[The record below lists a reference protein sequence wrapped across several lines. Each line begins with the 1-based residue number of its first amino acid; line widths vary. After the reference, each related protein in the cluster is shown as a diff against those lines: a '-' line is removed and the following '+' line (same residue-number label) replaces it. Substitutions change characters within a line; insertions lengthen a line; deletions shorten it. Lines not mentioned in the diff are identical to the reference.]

1 MGSKMNSGDKT
12 RLGDLELAREY
23 ARRLRDRLGEN
34 LVSVTLFGSRAR
46 GDARDGSDFDLIV
59 RVKKRSGDVRD
70 IITDVDVEMMNEFEE
85 LFIGMLYDEKEWEF
99 AAKFPFGWNI
109 ASEGVAL

>member
-1 MGSKMNSGDKT
+1 MTSGDKA

-23 ARRLRDRLGEN
+23 ARRLRNRLGKN

-59 RVKKRSGDVRD
+59 RVKTRRGDVRD
-70 IITDVDVEMMNEFEE
+70 VITDVDVEMMNEFDE
-85 LFIGMLYDEKEWEF
+85 LFVGMLYDEEEWEF
-99 AAKFPFGWNI
+99 AAKFPFGWNVV
-109 ASEGVAL
+109 SEGVSL